1 MQFPRVEIGLVDVR
15 DFQFAPG
22 GGLDFTC
29 NIHDVLIIKIKPG
42 HGVAGFGML
51 GFLLEGADFH
61 ILIELDHAVTL
72 GIADV
77 IPEDGRALFL
87 LPGADEEIFEA
98 VAEENIVPKDQAGV
112 ASLDEVSGKEERL
125 SDTFRLRL
133 CDVLKGAS
141 PLAAVPEKFAELP
154 AVVWRGD
161 DGNLTDARQKENRQR
176 IIDHRLIVDR
186 QQLLADAEREGVKP
200 RTGTARQQDTFP

>member
-1 MQFPRVEIGLVDVR
+1 MQFSRVEIGLVDVR

-29 NIHDVLIIKIKPG
+29 NVHDVLIIKIKPG

-112 ASLDEVSGKEERL
+112 ASLDEISGKEERL

-133 CDVLKGAS
+133 CDVFKGAS
-141 PLAAVPEKFAELP
+141 PLAAVPEKFAGTGQPSSGVVMMATSRMPPEGEPTTDNRSSAYCRP
-154 AVVWRGD
+154 A
-161 DGNLTDARQKENRQR
+161 
-176 IIDHRLIVDR
+176 
-186 QQLLADAEREGVKP
+186 
-200 RTGTARQQDTFP
+200 TAAC

>member
-29 NIHDVLIIKIKPG
+29 NVHDVLIIKIKPG

-87 LPGADEEIFEA
+87 LPGADEEIF
-98 VAEENIVPKDQAGV
+98 
-112 ASLDEVSGKEERL
+112 
-125 SDTFRLRL
+125 
-133 CDVLKGAS
+133 
-141 PLAAVPEKFAELP
+141 
-154 AVVWRGD
+154 
-161 DGNLTDARQKENRQR
+161 
-176 IIDHRLIVDR
+176 
-186 QQLLADAEREGVKP
+186 
-200 RTGTARQQDTFP
+200 